1 MIEQIEM
8 KKLNQTEIP
17 RGICILNLT
26 EVARDLSKAVNNCQ
40 SYCLFVLCSHNLFII
55 SYYLNIFITEIL
67 QKYFSVVN
75 VNRYLPISHL
85 QVQNNLLQ

>member
-1 MIEQIEM
+1 MLEQIEM

-40 SYCLFVLCSHNLFII
+40 SYCLFVVCSHNLFII
-55 SYYLNIFITEIL
+55 SYYLNIFVTEIL
-67 QKYFSVVN
+67 EKYIYV
-75 VNRYLPISHL
+75 
-85 QVQNNLLQ
+85 

>member
-26 EVARDLSKAVNNCQ
+26 EVAIDLSKAVNDCQ
-40 SYCLFVLCSHNLFII
+40 SYCLFVVCSHNLFII
-55 SYYLNIFITEIL
+55 SYYLHIFVTEIL
-67 QKYFSVVN
+67 EKYIYV
-75 VNRYLPISHL
+75 
-85 QVQNNLLQ
+85 

>member
-1 MIEQIEM
+1 MLEQIEM

-40 SYCLFVLCSHNLFII
+40 SYCLFVVCSRCAHTTFL
-55 SYYLNIFITEIL
+55 
-67 QKYFSVVN
+67 
-75 VNRYLPISHL
+75 
-85 QVQNNLLQ
+85 